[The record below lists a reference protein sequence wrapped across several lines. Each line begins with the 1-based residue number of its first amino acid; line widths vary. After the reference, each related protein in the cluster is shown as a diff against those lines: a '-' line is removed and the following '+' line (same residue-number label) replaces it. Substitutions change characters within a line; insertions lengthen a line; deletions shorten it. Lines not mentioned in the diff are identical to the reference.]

1 MENQFI
7 SLQGLSDKLGQQI
20 QSLYDGQS
28 KKEQLESMVE
38 NARDLYER
46 LVVLRHKAYE
56 QELEVRAISFEL
68 DIPEEE
74 SFSNVTEEESAGH
87 RQVSLMDII
96 EEMKTEETIEE
107 ETIEDNPFTLEH
119 GNPVAL
125 HEEEEM
131 REEQDL
137 EVIEL
142 EIPQEIQEEIRNEEA
157 TPIYSL
163 NDLIGQQQNATTV
176 FTQLGKAPID
186 DLKKAITLNQQFQFT
201 RELFDGDTEQYLIT
215 INELN
220 TLDSHRVE
228 DKVQELIRK
237 RGWAVDSIA
246 FIELRELIQR
256 RHGV

>member
-7 SLQGLSDKLGQQI
+7 SLQGLADKLAQQI
-20 QSLYDGQS
+20 HSLYDGQS
-28 KKEQLESMVE
+28 KKDQLESMVE

-68 DIPEEE
+68 EAPSMETNIAPMEED
-74 SFSNVTEEESAGH
+74 NAGH

-96 EEMKTEETIEE
+96 EEMKTEETTEETNEETSFSFSSFSADLASEVQEVEE
-107 ETIEDNPFTLEH
+107 EDN
-119 GNPVAL
+119 
-125 HEEEEM
+125 
-131 REEQDL
+131 L

-142 EIPQEIQEEIRNEEA
+142 DIPQEIKDEVAREEA

-163 NDLIGQQQNATTV
+163 NDLIGQQQQPNTV
-176 FTQLGKAPID
+176 FAQLGKSPID

-215 INELN
+215 ISELN
-220 TLDSHRVE
+220 ALDTGKVE
-228 DKVQELIRK
+228 DKVQDLIRK
-237 RGWAVDSIA
+237 RGWMVDSIA

>member
-7 SLQGLSDKLGQQI
+7 SLQGLADKLAQQI
-20 QSLYDGQS
+20 HSLYDGQS
-28 KKEQLESMVE
+28 KKDQLESMVE

-68 DIPEEE
+68 EAPSMETNIAPMEED
-74 SFSNVTEEESAGH
+74 NAGH

-96 EEMKTEETIEE
+96 EEMKTEESTEETSLSFSPFSADLASEVQEVEE
-107 ETIEDNPFTLEH
+107 EDN
-119 GNPVAL
+119 
-125 HEEEEM
+125 
-131 REEQDL
+131 L

-142 EIPQEIQEEIRNEEA
+142 DIPQEIKDEVAREEA

-163 NDLIGQQQNATTV
+163 NDLIGQQQQPNTV
-176 FTQLGKAPID
+176 FAQLGKSPID

-215 INELN
+215 ISELN
-220 TLDSHRVE
+220 ALDTEKVE
-228 DKVQELIRK
+228 DKVQDLIRK
-237 RGWAVDSIA
+237 RGWMVDSIA

>member
-7 SLQGLSDKLGQQI
+7 SLQGLADKLAQQI
-20 QSLYDGQS
+20 HSLYDGQS
-28 KKEQLESMVE
+28 KKDQLESMVE

-68 DIPEEE
+68 ETPALET
-74 SFSNVTEEESAGH
+74 NVEPTEEDSSGH

-96 EEMKTEETIEE
+96 EEMKTEETAEETSFSFEQFSASSEPEEQEVEE
-107 ETIEDNPFTLEH
+107 ETNLEI
-119 GNPVAL
+119 
-125 HEEEEM
+125 
-131 REEQDL
+131 
-137 EVIEL
+137 IEL
-142 EIPQEIQEEIRNEEA
+142 DIPQEIKDEVAREEA

-163 NDLIGQQQNATTV
+163 NDMIGQQQQSTPV
-176 FTQLGKAPID
+176 FAQLGKTPID

-215 INELN
+215 ISELN
-220 TLDSHRVE
+220 ALDTEKVE
-228 DKVQELIRK
+228 DKVQDLIRK
-237 RGWAVDSIA
+237 RGWQVDSIA

-256 RHGV
+256 RHGL